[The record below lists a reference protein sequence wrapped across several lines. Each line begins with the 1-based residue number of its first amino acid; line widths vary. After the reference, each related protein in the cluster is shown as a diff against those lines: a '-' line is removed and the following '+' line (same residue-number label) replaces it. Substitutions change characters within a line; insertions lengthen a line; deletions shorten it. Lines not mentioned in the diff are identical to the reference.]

1 MQSGFNTNIRH
12 RGVLFHVQTE
22 DGGAARPRVTTH
34 LFLGGDILATERLD
48 YADRLD
54 APDLGSEVRG
64 RMQVQHKAM
73 LRALCSGAHDAVV
86 VARAGAA
93 IFASDSAQPSGP
105 ADAAAVEDTGER
117 PERAV
122 VSPLSDPPTRWAGPE
137 STADLGGPAAT
148 VAADD
153 DGERPLV
160 DLMLEYLVERARA
173 RDPRAS

>member
-64 RMQVQHKAM
+64 RMQAQHKAM

-93 IFASDSAQPSGP
+93 IFASDSASTL
-105 ADAAAVEDTGER
+105 ASFSFSSIIV
-117 PERAV
+117 
-122 VSPLSDPPTRWAGPE
+122 LSIFAFLL
-137 STADLGGPAAT
+137 AN
-148 VAADD
+148 
-153 DGERPLV
+153 
-160 DLMLEYLVERARA
+160 
-173 RDPRAS
+173 ASIIDCRS